1 VTGANEVL
9 SFVSEKY
16 EESPDI
22 LASSY
27 GKASIPKISGVLGGD
42 CDVEREENIGILG
55 RVDII
60 TCCQV
65 M

>member
-27 GKASIPKISGVLGGD
+27 RKSSIPKISGVLGDD
-42 CDVEREENIGILG
+42 CDVERRKYWHFRAG
-55 RVDII
+55 
-60 TCCQV
+60 
-65 M
+65 